1 MRISDWSSDVCSSD
15 LLCVVFGGPAIE
27 HIQCFVAHAFI
38 DRWEVHRRY
47 EANFLGAPSPKRQFE
62 QSAQAFSHWDFGI
75 DGIGENEGP
84 FVFGIAGQ
92 VIDRVMEKGTGRKA
106 CYSKHEH
113 DFSSIGRGHA
123 TIAEEYA
130 AAADAE

>member
-1 MRISDWSSDVCSSD
+1 MI
-15 LLCVVFGGPAIE
+15 
-27 HIQCFVAHAFI
+27 
-38 DRWEVHRRY
+38 RRT
-47 EANFLGAPSPKRQFE
+47 PRTKRTGTLFPYTTLFRSE

-92 VIDRVMEKGTGRKA
+92 VIDMVIEKGTGRKA
-106 CYSKHEH
+106 CCSKHEH